1 MSKIRFAAVV
11 ALCLLVVPLE
21 SGLVR
26 AASAEATLIVR
37 LPRMKT
43 PAKSITIAAM
53 AAGTGDVLA
62 RQTITGE
69 RTQVALTVRAVPQVV
84 VAEWLL
90 SDGTKASG
98 HSALL
103 RPVDGGMLTVDVAPA
118 QAPRPGPG
126 KSFVMMNAAYRLPG
140 RDRPAAAAAES
151 SFAVAGAAA
160 AQSGT
165 GAQRGPM
172 RIGVPADLF
181 TVTGLDV
188 SPRNVAAVVITDLGN
203 SAACYGEGDGF
214 VIVETDPRVLE
225 LIRAEIELSNS
236 IYGDPATRIT
246 NRYVAPTH
254 SVGGSWSSDG
264 TTLTVTLRL
273 VDAQGKQLF
282 SKSATGPVSQF
293 SEINAR
299 AAKALA
305 AAISCP
311 PRGSW
316 SGTVTYSRTTASYS
330 ENVRDYPTLKTTQW
344 TESRSIYYA
353 RITITGVAART
364 VIGAPLRAT
373 AVIAASNQERSGTHQ
388 VDSQGCSVR
397 GPKVLDATVRTVTD
411 LAGSA
416 TQALGGSLSINQD
429 GSYKVS
435 IDHFDE
441 VRQNGTRSNAM
452 VSTGWCD
459 PEKEKAN
466 NYSRSEPI
474 TDQPAYFD
482 GAQERLI
489 NISGRVDPKD
499 PDTLQGTFTEK
510 DPPSQYGPPG
520 RTGETVI
527 TWNLRRAPAPA
538 KK

>member
-53 AAGTGDVLA
+53 AAETGDVLA

-90 SDGTKASG
+90 PDGTKANG

-126 KSFVMMNAAYRLPG
+126 KSFAMMNAAYRLPG
-140 RDRPAAAAAES
+140 GDRP
-151 SFAVAGAAA
+151 A

-188 SPRNVAAVVITDLGN
+188 SPRNVAAVVTTDLSN
-203 SAACYGEGDGF
+203 SADCYGEGDGF

-236 IYGDPATRIT
+236 IYGDPATRMT
-246 NRYVAPTH
+246 SRYVAPTH

-330 ENVRDYPTLKTTQW
+330 ENVKDYPTLKTTQW

-353 RITITGVAART
+353 RIAITGVAART

-373 AVIAASNQERSGTHQ
+373 AVIATSNQDGSGTHQ

-411 LAGSA
+411 LSGSA

-435 IDHFDE
+435 IDRFGE
-441 VRQNGTRSNAM
+441 VRQNGTRSNVM

-466 NYSRSEPI
+466 NYSRSQPI
-474 TDQPAYFD
+474 TDEPAYFD